1 MTSPCATRPSD
12 RDVQP
17 STADRDDR
25 AAYSTR
31 GWWQAAYCRG
41 ADTDIFF
48 PLPGDLA
55 GIQRA
60 LRICQSCPV
69 QNPCR
74 QYALGRRERY
84 GIWGG
89 QTEETRELIIRGGPP
104 PTLGV
109 PRRPVSHAGPAR
121 ATALHTGSAEQG

>member
-1 MTSPCATRPSD
+1 MTSPCSTRPSGH
-12 RDVQP
+12 DVQP
-17 STADRDDR
+17 STVDRDDR
-25 AAYSTR
+25 AACSTA

-48 PLPGDLA
+48 PLPGDL
-55 GIQRA
+55 RF
-60 LRICQSCPV
+60 CQSCPV

-89 QTEETRELIIRGGPP
+89 QTEEARELIIRRGPP

-109 PRRPVSHAGPAR
+109 PRRPVSHAGPAG
-121 ATALHTGSAEQG
+121 ATASAA